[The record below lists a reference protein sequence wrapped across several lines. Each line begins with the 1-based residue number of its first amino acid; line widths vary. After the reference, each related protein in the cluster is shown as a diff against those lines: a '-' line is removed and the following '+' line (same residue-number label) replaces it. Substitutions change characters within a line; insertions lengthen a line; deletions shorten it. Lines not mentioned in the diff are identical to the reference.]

1 MVAVA
6 MWLCCPGM
14 WGMYSLKN
22 DVHLQREYV
31 WWPRA
36 LVLSL
41 TWLWSYQGNSFAG
54 AGEYLSA
61 GVTALTSIYPPT
73 SCCWWLAFM
82 INEPMRKQQ
91 CKLYQGLV
99 CPLSWAWDRCVWDG
113 LWVLMRR
120 AVCGFICH
128 CHDRGHCHLV
138 AMYSWEEWGFLDEVQ
153 RHLYRD
159 VMLENFEL
167 ITSLG
172 KGLSSTPVPWDI
184 LCASIFFPRDWSV
197 LPHQEHE
204 HYFLPQFPK

>member
-1 MVAVA
+1 MRCSHRSNNHQGRESVRFSSVRAFCLWVEWPAV
-6 MWLCCPGM
+6 L
-14 WGMYSLKN
+14 LK
-22 DVHLQREYV
+22 HLHHSQLFLY
-31 WWPRA
+31 
-36 LVLSL
+36 
-41 TWLWSYQGNSFAG
+41 
-54 AGEYLSA
+54 
-61 GVTALTSIYPPT
+61 LTSINKGKR
-73 SCCWWLAFM
+73 S